1 MLKPKK
7 ITDFNNKI
15 GNIIH
20 KFSISG
26 KYKILGSNSFR
37 GLLYPS
43 DIDID
48 STITEPADVLARHFQ
63 LLFSKPLPFI
73 FLDFKAGTDPSKED
87 NKMRWTPQQLKKG
100 VNKGK
105 TLCQAIKEDMLIKL
119 DFVVPI
125 GDTFA
130 EISEIYETRYQKNK
144 TRQEIE
150 KELEKDVEQYTK
162 EGNAMKALKRFFS
175 LLNLTKGDKRIKNR
189 LVHFFNSEVG
199 YVNKN
204 ANDLELLE
212 QIKTQISKQDYV
224 NNIQMIKEK
233 LGRLSWVNNLNY
245 LDELQVG
252 KMIQYLRNL
261 ISPIAKEELRKI
273 HEQSNIY

>member
-1 MLKPKK
+1 MLKSKT
-7 ITDFNNKI
+7 IHDFNNKI

-20 KFSISG
+20 KFSIQG

-48 STITEPADVLARHFQ
+48 STITEPAKVLARHFQ
-63 LLFSKPLPFI
+63 KLFSQPLPFI
-73 FLDFKAGTDPSKED
+73 FLDFKAGTDSTKED
-87 NKMRWTPQQLKKG
+87 GKMRWTPQQLKKG
-100 VNKGK
+100 VNKSK
-105 TLCQAIKEDMLIKL
+105 TLETAIQEDMLIKL
-119 DFVVPI
+119 DFVVPV

-130 EISEIYETRYQKNK
+130 EVSEIYETRYQTPK

-150 KELEKDVEQYTK
+150 KELEKDIENYTK

-175 LLNLTKGDKRIKNR
+175 LLNLTKGDKKIKNR
-189 LVHFFNSEVG
+189 LIHFFNSEVG
-199 YVNKN
+199 YINKC

-212 QIKTQISKQDYV
+212 QIKTQISKQEYI

-233 LGRLSWVNNLNY
+233 LGRLSWVNQLHY